1 MISTK
6 KISMDTIKNYRT
18 SLFLII
24 LLSLTSVAGIILI
37 ENINI
42 THNTFGI
49 SKENIVSGKYWVTFT
64 YSLFHRSYSHYLFN
78 IILIIFM
85 SKSIEGNYGS
95 IRMVGLVLISIIS
108 SSISVIIYSN
118 FSSVIGASGIVF
130 GMLGT
135 YCSWVILYPTYFS
148 REYKLLMVF
157 ILLTNVLIHWI
168 IFINELNISISS
180 HIGGFAGGIL
190 FCFVNWLFERKRIRN

>member
-6 KISMDTIKNYRT
+6 KFSMDNIKLYKT
-18 SLFLII
+18 SFFLII
-24 LLSLTSVAGIILI
+24 LISLTTFPALIFI
-37 ENINI
+37 ENIDKI
-42 THNTFGI
+42 HNAFGI

-108 SSISVIIYSN
+108 SSISVILYSN

-130 GMLGT
+130 GMLGA
-135 YCSWVILYPTYFS
+135 YSSWVILYPTYFS
-148 REYKLLMVF
+148 REYKFLMVF
-157 ILLTNVLIHWI
+157 ILLINVLIHWI
-168 IFINELNISISS
+168 IFINTFNFSISS
-180 HIGGFAGGIL
+180 HIGGFIGGIL